1 MPNSIAVP
9 ASENH
14 KLCHV
19 DPTVIL
25 QKSKYIY
32 DGIWQQCILGI
43 TNFQIFYLNR
53 KHEAMFYLC
62 CTVLSHS
69 IMSNSLWH
77 HGLQLIRLLCQ
88 WGFSKQEYW
97 SGLPC
102 PPPGDLPNPWI
113 ESRSPALQADSL
125 WSEPSGKIKNT
136 GVSSLSLL
144 QGIFPTQKLNWG
156 LLHCRWILYQLRYQG
171 RHYQILVIEILSIL
185 SRFVLEKQI

>member
-1 MPNSIAVP
+1 MPNSISVP

-25 QKSKYIY
+25 QKPKYRQER
-32 DGIWQQCILGI
+32 IWQQCILGI
-43 TNFQIFYLNR
+43 TSFQIFCLNR

-62 CTVLSHS
+62 CAVLTHS
-69 IMSNSLWH
+69 IMSDSLWH
-77 HGLQLIRLLCQ
+77 HGLQLTRLLCQ

-113 ESRSPALQADSL
+113 EFRSPTMQEDSL
-125 WSEPSGKIKNT
+125 LSEPGKPKNT

-144 QGIFPTQKLNWG
+144 QGIFPTQQLNWG
-156 LLHCRWILYQLRYQG
+156 LLHCRWILYQLSYHG
-171 RHYQILVIEILSIL
+171 SHYQILVIEISLLSTFI
-185 SRFVLEKQI
+185 LEKQI